1 MYAKVYAQI
10 FDSSLR
16 DKWQAWVV
24 FVAMLALAD
33 ADDELDM
40 TLEALAARTGLPGS
54 IVSEGVA
61 WLEKPDPFSRSP
73 EAEGRRIV
81 RLDDHRAWG
90 WKIVNRAKYKR
101 LRDNTE
107 RREYFRVQKQAK
119 RADVHHS
126 PPVSTFVHQCPPQA
140 VCSMQLGI
148 ESEPLPKSERPK
160 KQPKEDPEGFQRFWD
175 AYKNSFGRRTEKPA
189 AAAEWKRQRCEDIAD
204 QVLQALERYKQTRE
218 WAEGFMPY
226 PARWLKRRLWD
237 DDSAVDAEVDPLWD
251 GPRVRS

>member
-16 DKWQAWVV
+16 EKWQAWVV

-107 RREYFRVQKQAK
+107 RREYFREQKRK
-119 RADVHHS
+119 ERADVHPG
-126 PPVSTFVHQCPPQA
+126 PPVSTVVHQSPPQA
-140 VCSMQLGI
+140 VGSMQLNQAVDK
-148 ESEPLPKSERPK
+148 ESTPTPTRSLPADASPTVFELPLR
-160 KQPKEDPEGFQRFWD
+160 DG
-175 AYKNSFGRRTEKPA
+175 T
-189 AAAEWKRQRCEDIAD
+189 
-204 QVLQALERYKQTRE
+204 
-218 WAEGFMPY
+218 PY
-226 PARWLKRRLWD
+226 PVTEADLVKWKKFYPDVLILETLREQAAWLDSNPERRKTKRGMKRFINGWFLKEQNTPARE
-237 DDSAVDAEVDPLWD
+237 EVAN
-251 GPRVRS
+251 GPRQFRRS